1 RELSRALEQQTA
13 TSRELKA
20 TSREL
25 SESLEQQTA
34 ASQVLGIISS
44 SPTDLEPVFE
54 TILANATR
62 LCEATY
68 GTLWLCQADAFRIA
82 AVHGVVPAAYAAERP
97 RGGVFRVAPGLTIAR
112 AARTRQTVH
121 VADMRAEQSYLD
133 REPVAVSGVDLG
145 GVRTVVFVP
154 MLKPNEVVGVIS
166 IFRREVRPF
175 TDKQIELVTNFARQA

>member
-1 RELSRALEQQTA
+1 MLTSRQRLVRQEDRVTTARTSRPKTKRRSTGKPPRRNATVQAAQTSDKKKIALLTRKLNEAVAQQTATSRELSRALEQQTA

-62 LCEATY
+62 LCEASY
-68 GTLWLCQADAFRIA
+68 GTLW
-82 AVHGVVPAAYAAERP
+82 
-97 RGGVFRVAPGLTIAR
+97 
-112 AARTRQTVH
+112 
-121 VADMRAEQSYLD
+121 
-133 REPVAVSGVDLG
+133 
-145 GVRTVVFVP
+145 
-154 MLKPNEVVGVIS
+154 
-166 IFRREVRPF
+166 
-175 TDKQIELVTNFARQA
+175 